1 MEPTFQGAIALARS
15 ASGPLSPH
23 LPAFIARLIEQRYA
37 LVSVRAKAWDAVA
50 FDAWLLAQRVEL
62 VDVTEAHID
71 RFHRRRY
78 RPRNDCRTKPR
89 IHERTSLSHVLRHLR
104 AQGVCAAAAETRA
117 PADDL
122 VASFEQFLLRDRGLA
137 ASTVRGY
144 RATVRTFLVE
154 RFGDQEVEL
163 RVVSARD
170 VQGFVEHHARRLRPR
185 ALKQVVSGLR
195 AFLRYAAYRG
205 DVVAALVDAV
215 PAVAVWATTPQL
227 PRAISAEH
235 ARRAIESCNRSSD
248 VGRRDHAILLV
259 LARLGLRS
267 GEVIK
272 LQLDDVDWEGGH
284 LRIRGKNR
292 HECLMPLP
300 VDVGEA
306 IAGYMTQGR
315 PITDDRH
322 LFVRARAPFTGLM
335 HDSDGVG
342 SIVRNAL
349 QRAGVDAPHMG
360 SHQFRHALA
369 VRMLREGASLPE
381 IGDLLRHR
389 SPMATSIYAKVDLV
403 ALRALALPWP
413 GSAS

>member
-1 MEPTFQGAIALARS
+1 MEPTFEGAVALARS
-15 ASGPLSPH
+15 GSGPLSPH
-23 LPAFIARLIEQRYA
+23 LPAFVASLIEQRYA
-37 LVSVRAKAWDAVA
+37 VVGVRAKVWNAVA
-50 FDAWLLAQRVEL
+50 FDAWLSAQGVEL
-62 VDVTEAHID
+62 GDVTELHID

-78 RPRNDCRTKPR
+78 RPRSDCRTKPR
-89 IHERTSLSHVLRHLR
+89 IHEPTALRHLLR
-104 AQGVCAAAAETRA
+104 YLRSRGVWAATVKSTV
-117 PADDL
+117 PADEL
-122 VASFEQFLLRDRGLA
+122 VTNFEQFLLRDRGLA
-137 ASTVRGY
+137 ATTVRGY
-144 RATVRTFLVE
+144 RRTVRSFLIR
-154 RFGDQEVEL
+154 RFGDQQVEL
-163 RVVSARD
+163 GVVSASD
-170 VQGFVEHHARRLRPR
+170 VQGFVEDHARRLWPR

-195 AFLRYAAYRG
+195 AFLRYAEYRG
-205 DVVAALVDAV
+205 DVVPTLVDAV
-215 PAVAVWATTPQL
+215 PAVAVWTTTPQL

-235 ARRAIESCNRSSD
+235 ARRAIESCNRSSG

-272 LQLDDVDWEGGH
+272 LQLHDVDWEGGH
-284 LRIRGKNR
+284 LRVRGKNR

-306 IAGYMTQGR
+306 IASYLRHGR
-315 PITDDRH
+315 PLTEDRH

-369 VRMLREGASLPE
+369 VRMLQEGASLPE

-389 SPMATSIYAKVDLV
+389 SPMATAIYAKVDLI

-413 GSAS
+413 GSAP